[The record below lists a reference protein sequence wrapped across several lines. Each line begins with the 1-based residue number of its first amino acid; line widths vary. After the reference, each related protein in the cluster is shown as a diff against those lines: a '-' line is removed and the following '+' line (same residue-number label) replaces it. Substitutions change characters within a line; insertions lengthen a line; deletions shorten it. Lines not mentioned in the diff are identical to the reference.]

1 MKTNAYAK
9 INLVLDLTGVLPDG
23 YHAISTVMQS
33 VSLHDTVCVETDGED
48 GIKLSCSEP
57 GIPVDSRNTAYK
69 AASLFIER
77 AGVKSGVKIHIEK
90 RIPHEAGLG
99 GGSAD
104 AAAVLRLMNALHPGK
119 INEAEL
125 MEIALKVG
133 ADVPFCV
140 KGGTALCLNKGEV
153 MAPLPEFNS
162 WCVIVKPDEGVSTAK
177 AFVAFDNAVKPL
189 RPDMNR
195 FVYYAARGEYDT
207 ALSGAFNV
215 FEPVADIAA
224 GSRIKKLLTDN
235 GAFFASMSGSGSAF
249 YGLFADRTYA
259 EAASELLG
267 KEFGFACVCET
278 AGSLT
283 L

>member
-33 VSLHDTVCVETDGED
+33 VSLHDTVCVEPDGAD

-69 AASLFIER
+69 AAALFIER

-104 AAAVLRLMNALHPGK
+104 AAAVLRLMNALYPGK

-140 KGGTALCLNKGEV
+140 KGGTTLCLNKGEV
-153 MAPLPEFNS
+153 MAKLPEFNS
-162 WCVIVKPDEGVSTAK
+162 QCVIVKPDEGVSTAK
-177 AFVAFDNAVKPL
+177 AFAAFDNAVKPL

-215 FEPVADIAA
+215 FETVSEIKS

-249 YGLFADRTYA
+249 YGLFADKTYA
-259 EAASELLG
+259 HAAAELLK

-278 AGSLT
+278 VGGLT

>member
-33 VSLHDTVCVETDGED
+33 VSLYDTVCVEPDGED
-48 GIKLSCSEP
+48 GIRLSCSEP

-69 AASLFIER
+69 AAALFIER
-77 AGVKSGVKIHIEK
+77 AEVKSGVKIHIEK

-104 AAAVLRLMNALHPGK
+104 AAAVLRLMNALYPGK
-119 INEAEL
+119 INEAGL

-153 MAPLPEFNS
+153 MAKLPEFNS
-162 WCVIVKPDEGVSTAK
+162 QCVIVKPDEGVSTAK
-177 AFVAFDNAVKPL
+177 AFAAFDNAVKPL

-215 FEPVADIAA
+215 FETVSEIKS

-249 YGLFADRTYA
+249 YGLFADKTYA
-259 EAASELLG
+259 NAAAELL
-267 KEFGFACVCET
+267 KREFGFACVCET
-278 AGSLT
+278 VGGFT